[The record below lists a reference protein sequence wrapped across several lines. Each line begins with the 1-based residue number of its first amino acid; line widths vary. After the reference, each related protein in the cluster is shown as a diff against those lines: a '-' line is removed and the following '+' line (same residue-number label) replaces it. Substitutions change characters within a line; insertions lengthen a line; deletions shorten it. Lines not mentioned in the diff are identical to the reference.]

1 MCPFSKIA
9 KKGKSL
15 HPILQGCECVARP
28 PPTVT
33 PVILVASVFKVDAS
47 VQVGHFFHIILCSFS
62 YSETLRTGRE
72 GSLCTT
78 LGYHKKFPPD
88 SKGINEGKG
97 QCNGIITPTFCKTKL
112 NHHGHSF
119 LFFYSFSEGMFL
131 SYLIAPFKTT
141 PEVRIKNSSAPTSV
155 IKNSA
160 VSITRSRHAT
170 M

>member
-1 MCPFSKIA
+1 MELFKILLIDSNVSIFENR
-9 KKGKSL
+9 KKRKITPPYSAGMRVCGQASTHG
-15 HPILQGCECVARP
+15 HPCDTGGICVQSGRFC
-28 PPTVT
+28 TG
-33 PVILVASVFKVDAS
+33 I
-47 VQVGHFFHIILCSFS
+47 GHFFHIILCSFS

-119 LFFYSFSEGMFL
+119 LFFL
-131 SYLIAPFKTT
+131 
-141 PEVRIKNSSAPTSV
+141 
-155 IKNSA
+155 
-160 VSITRSRHAT
+160 
-170 M
+170 